1 MFRKIA
7 NQQLVYWIGTLV
19 ILIDQYIKVLVRA
32 NMPVGSIWA
41 PSPEIAPYFR
51 FLHIENSGAAFG
63 MFQSGGVIFGAIA
76 VVVSIVIAYYA
87 ARLPEGQWALRVALG
102 LQLGGAIGNLI
113 DRVVNGPVT
122 DFFNLMSMWNT
133 PIFNVADL
141 SITTGVIVLV
151 LLMWDESRHA
161 KPNAPAE
168 VATENGGTAG
178 QG

>member
-1 MFRKIA
+1 MFKKIA
-7 NQQLVYWIGTLV
+7 NQQLVYWIGALV

-41 PSPEIAPYFR
+41 PTPEIAPFFR
-51 FLHIENSGAAFG
+51 FLHIENNGAAFG

-102 LQLGGAIGNLI
+102 LQLGGALGNLI

-141 SITTGVIVLV
+141 SITTGVVVLV
-151 LLMWDESRHA
+151 LLMWNESRHA
-161 KPNAPAE
+161 PKTEPD
-168 VATENGGTAG
+168 ATQA
-178 QG
+178 